1 MYVHCLRV
9 KFNIPPPPPPT
20 KKKTNWTQ
28 AKDLFSKIKW
38 KFALNFYQWLLKK
51 NTKNE
56 ENQENFV
63 VHYFHNYFDEILV
76 KEEALE

>member
-1 MYVHCLRV
+1 MKVCFEFLSM
-9 KFNIPPPPPPT
+9 T
-20 KKKTNWTQ
+20 AQ
-28 AKDLFSKIKW
+28 
-38 KFALNFYQWLLKK
+38 K